1 MGRHLSPRYGQVILV
16 SGYPVLT
23 AVNWWEHWCAIS
35 VLLGYQSSGKCE
47 SKHWYACGADRRSV
61 GHVITKFS
69 GMGRFIYP
77 WCSSGALRARSSAK
91 TYSAF
96 SFDRINFFNMANL
109 FLLSQE
115 AFVMCNCF
123 RAPIK
128 NFLSWRLSNDCQI
141 VRPAL
146 VSSPPNRKKPYNK
159 HLISLFFSVRT
170 ANYGP
175 SFFSI
180 DLWPVRFALGP

>member
-1 MGRHLSPRYGQVILV
+1 MFWQLSIDDNIDV
-16 SGYPVLT
+16 
-23 AVNWWEHWCAIS
+23 
-35 VLLGYQSSGKCE
+35 QSAFSWTPKVARKCE
-47 SKHWYACGADRRSV
+47 SKHWYACGADGRSLGWSA

-77 WCSSGALRARSSAK
+77 WCSSGALCARSSAK

-109 FLLSQE
+109 FLLSQK

>member
-1 MGRHLSPRYGQVILV
+1 M
-16 SGYPVLT
+16 
-23 AVNWWEHWCAIS
+23 
-35 VLLGYQSSGKCE
+35 QSAFSWAPNVARKCE

-91 TYSAF
+91 TYSAL

-109 FLLSQE
+109 FLLSQK

-175 SFFSI
+175 IFFPI
-180 DLWPVRFALGP
+180 DLWPVRFALRP